1 MIVDLVRNDMA
12 RVAMVGSVKVDELFG
27 IYSYSHVH
35 QMVSTVSSEL
45 DSANNWMHAVKT
57 LFPMGSMTGAPKIAA
72 MQFIEELELANR
84 EWYSGALG
92 YIDPM
97 GNVDFNVLIR
107 SIFYDSLQNK
117 LAYYSGG
124 AITID
129 SDTDEEYKEMMIKA
143 KAIDSLIKKYL

>member
-107 SIFYDSLQNK
+107 SIFM
-117 LAYYSGG
+117 
-124 AITID
+124 IH
-129 SDTDEEYKEMMIKA
+129 YKIN
-143 KAIDSLIKKYL
+143 